1 MFALEARP
9 LVPSFPFVLF
19 DHPTGMGSLWG
30 AQKST
35 YRMSFCALSESVIP
49 SLVARLS
56 APVRPAPQMGVRD
69 LLLSLCPLG
78 ARGPEIAKPNPSRM
92 CTYEKRGVGVSDYC
106 YVAPS
111 LVTLTHKVAG
121 RSSTPAGARC
131 SPCLSSRGRHRPNH
145 LFIAERRRP
154 GDLRLPSLGMTTK
167 GCRAEAR
174 PLHEATATQARTTAE
189 GRRRGFRG

>member
-92 CTYEKRGVGVSDYC
+92 CTYTKMGGG
-106 YVAPS
+106 AQII
-111 LVTLTHKVAG
+111 VTLPRA
-121 RSSTPAGARC
+121 SSL
-131 SPCLSSRGRHRPNH
+131 SPTKLRGGV
-145 LFIAERRRP
+145 RRP
-154 GDLRLPSLGMTTK
+154 PARVVRLACHHEAATGQTICSSPKEGGRGICGCLPSG
-167 GCRAEAR
+167 
-174 PLHEATATQARTTAE
+174 
-189 GRRRGFRG
+189 